1 MQYQRKLNHEGSLPE
16 DKVDLIDKLGDFDWD
31 ITPREKSNHKN
42 KDPAAWES
50 RFKDMVAFKEEN
62 GHCTVPPIYE
72 PNPALA
78 KWVASQ
84 KTKYAK
90 GNLPED
96 KLGKMT
102 CIMHLLQKTW
112 SSISHQPII
121 FFSFAE
127 RLNDIGF
134 DFGPQ
139 WPKLG
144 VVKVPQIEPV
154 DRESYLED
162 LWDKS
167 YDELV
172 AYKNHFGNCN
182 IPISYDANPSLGAWA
197 FSQRMAYKKGK
208 LSDDRIEK
216 LTELGFSFGPQK
228 AGKSEEV

>member
-1 MQYQRKLNHEGSLPE
+1 MATMRLIQRIRCSKLCVVVFVVTSIHPFPLVPNLPFTPFFVFCSGWMQYQRKLNHEGSLPE

-84 KTKYAK
+84 KAKHAK

-112 SSISHQPII
+112 SPISHQPII
-121 FFSFAE
+121 FFFFRRTSK
-127 RLNDIGF
+127 RYWI
-134 DFGPQ
+134 
-139 WPKLG
+139 
-144 VVKVPQIEPV
+144 
-154 DRESYLED
+154 
-162 LWDKS
+162 
-167 YDELV
+167 
-172 AYKNHFGNCN
+172 
-182 IPISYDANPSLGAWA
+182 
-197 FSQRMAYKKGK
+197 
-208 LSDDRIEK
+208 
-216 LTELGFSFGPQK
+216 
-228 AGKSEEV
+228 

>member
-84 KTKYAK
+84 KAKHAK

-96 KLGKMT
+96 KLAKMT

-112 SSISHQPII
+112 SSQTWVFRSTFPSSTMRI
-121 FFSFAE
+121 FSLCAMGYHNSFA
-127 RLNDIGF
+127 
-134 DFGPQ
+134 
-139 WPKLG
+139 W
-144 VVKVPQIEPV
+144 
-154 DRESYLED
+154 
-162 LWDKS
+162 
-167 YDELV
+167 
-172 AYKNHFGNCN
+172 
-182 IPISYDANPSLGAWA
+182 
-197 FSQRMAYKKGK
+197 
-208 LSDDRIEK
+208 
-216 LTELGFSFGPQK
+216 
-228 AGKSEEV
+228 

>member
-1 MQYQRKLNHEGSLPE
+1 MHTKFLSNRVFRQAANSH
-16 DKVDLIDKLGDFDWD
+16 
-31 ITPREKSNHKN
+31 REN
-42 KDPAAWES
+42 
-50 RFKDMVAFKEEN
+50 V
-62 GHCTVPPIYE
+62 GIPPVTAE
-72 PNPALA
+72 
-78 KWVASQ
+78 V
-84 KTKYAK
+84 
-90 GNLPED
+90 
-96 KLGKMT
+96 
-102 CIMHLLQKTW
+102 
-112 SSISHQPII
+112 I
-121 FFSFAE
+121 F
-127 RLNDIGF
+127 
-134 DFGPQ
+134 
-139 WPKLG
+139 G

>member
-1 MQYQRKLNHEGSLPE
+1 MLFLGRVSRAYLTLHVVLCFCSGWMQYQRKLNHEGSLPE

-84 KTKYAK
+84 KAKHAK

-112 SSISHQPII
+112 S
-121 FFSFAE
+121 
-127 RLNDIGF
+127 
-134 DFGPQ
+134 
-139 WPKLG
+139 
-144 VVKVPQIEPV
+144 
-154 DRESYLED
+154 
-162 LWDKS
+162 
-167 YDELV
+167 
-172 AYKNHFGNCN
+172 
-182 IPISYDANPSLGAWA
+182 PSLTN
-197 FSQRMAYKKGK
+197 
-208 LSDDRIEK
+208 LS
-216 LTELGFSFGPQK
+216 SFFFRRTSK
-228 AGKSEEV
+228 RYWI